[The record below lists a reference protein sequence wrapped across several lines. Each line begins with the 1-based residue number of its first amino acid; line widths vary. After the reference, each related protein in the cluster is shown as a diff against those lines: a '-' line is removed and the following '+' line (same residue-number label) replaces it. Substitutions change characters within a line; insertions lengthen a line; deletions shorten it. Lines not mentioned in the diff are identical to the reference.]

1 MKKTNTIL
9 LLLAFVLAA
18 NTIFAQAV
26 ENRWLEE
33 VFTEVEVEAD
43 VTYGV
48 NATVLRLPEL
58 GEAIPEE
65 LKMDIYTPVGDD
77 IDSRPAVLVFHTGNF
92 LPNVTNGQI
101 SGTRKDS
108 SVVEFCTRLAR
119 YGYTAAAVTY
129 RKGWNPLA
137 ATQPER
143 ALGLIQAAYRG
154 VQDGRTAVRYLR
166 KTHAEDGNPYGIDP
180 DRIAIIGLGT
190 GGYLTLGM
198 VGLTDYNK
206 IVTTTNGPAKFILD
220 VNGDGIPETP
230 MVVPVYHGDIEG
242 KELAVSPDDAFG
254 YPAGDTSSYVNLPE
268 YSSDFNLCMNVGGA
282 LGDISWLDETTVP
295 IITVQSAFDQF
306 APYEDD
312 VLIVPTTGDPI
323 VRVQG
328 GLEIAK
334 KQEDLGTNQAW
345 YDANIDDVFTTTAMT
360 NSMNAGHQYYEG
372 LYPVTNP
379 ANTNGVD
386 EGVVINWWDPG
397 ALSPPIL
404 PDFPNGVPWNMLPH
418 PSGGTF
424 HTQGLLTNVGM
435 SAEKARTNIDTV
447 FGYFIP
453 RAYITLNLAT
463 NTTELLDENEVN
475 LSVAPN
481 PVDNQVVISTNSA
494 TPMEAIQIFDMNGRL
509 VRSYTNVNNNVYFIP
524 RGNLPGGMY
533 AVKIKFEKGI
543 IAKKLMFR

>member
-18 NTIFAQAV
+18 NTIFAQVV

-180 DRIAIIGLGT
+180 DRIAVIGLGT

-230 MVVPVYHGDIEG
+230 MVVPFYHGDIEG
-242 KELAVSPDDAFG
+242 KELAIAPDGAFG

-379 ANTNGVD
+379 VNTNGVD
-386 EGVVINWWDPG
+386 EGVVINWWDPS